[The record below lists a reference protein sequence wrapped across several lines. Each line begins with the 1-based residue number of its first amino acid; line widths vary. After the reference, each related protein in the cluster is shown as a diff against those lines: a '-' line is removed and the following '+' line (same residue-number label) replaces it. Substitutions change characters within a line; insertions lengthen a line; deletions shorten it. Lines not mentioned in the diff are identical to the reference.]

1 MNISLIIQHETHHCL
16 QGDASLSQRNT
27 HQFTGYLTH
36 GSLTLWPWTLKTES
50 PKLPLQKL
58 VTNMS
63 FHFCLFPTSTLACH
77 TPLECRSPLPA
88 PSPYLCTSA
97 QGNYW
102 QMQEVV
108 FQPLQGFVDY
118 IYHCPYAHIGLGKNS
133 SGFFCNTVWKNP
145 VNILAN
151 PIQEY
156 LVINTYGLRNGIR
169 AWTDLILN
177 YGGMKC
183 LTTGLLCL

>member
-1 MNISLIIQHETHHCL
+1 
-16 QGDASLSQRNT
+16 
-27 HQFTGYLTH
+27 
-36 GSLTLWPWTLKTES
+36 
-50 PKLPLQKL
+50 
-58 VTNMS
+58 MS

-88 PSPYLCTSA
+88 PGPYLCTGA
-97 QGNYW
+97 QGKYW

-183 LTTGLLCL
+183 LTTGLLCLWNSLAFPTQRGLPLGGQDSYNRNFSPKLGVRIPPKPRELYCLKGT